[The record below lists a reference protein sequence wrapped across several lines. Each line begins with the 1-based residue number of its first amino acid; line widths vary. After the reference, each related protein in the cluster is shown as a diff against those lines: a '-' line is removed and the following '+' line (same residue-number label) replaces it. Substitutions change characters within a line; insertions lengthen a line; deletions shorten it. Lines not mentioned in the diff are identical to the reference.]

1 MESIQTNNINT
12 MKNFS
17 KKLME
22 LSTKYNIEYMINYSQ
37 KLIENIDSFE
47 IASIST
53 MLDEF
58 ENIIKYLKSKV

>member
-1 MESIQTNNINT
+1 